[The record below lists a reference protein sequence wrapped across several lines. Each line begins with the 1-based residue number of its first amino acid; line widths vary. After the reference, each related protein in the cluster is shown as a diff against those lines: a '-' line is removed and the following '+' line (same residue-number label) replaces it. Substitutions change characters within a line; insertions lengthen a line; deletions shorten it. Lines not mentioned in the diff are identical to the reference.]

1 MLQISQNLTV
11 SYLIL
16 LHSLAWPGL
25 ATNLWAKRSTIGN
38 MPHCVNQRFKDAK
51 WLNNFI
57 AYLVVMLKN
66 IELAKSSKSYKRYFL
81 FVYKA

>member
-25 ATNLWAKRSTIGN
+25 ATNLWAKRSIYN
-38 MPHCVNQRFKDAK
+38 WKHAPLRALKVQRRKVANQFHRFP
-51 WLNNFI
+51 
-57 AYLVVMLKN
+57 
-66 IELAKSSKSYKRYFL
+66 SKHVKEYRIS
-81 FVYKA
+81 